1 MVGRSGAVEEL
12 SGSVDCGRPGELCGA
27 VDTGAAESGA
37 IPAGSGKVSPG
48 SSQQEQGWRAAA
60 RRWAGDA
67 RAAAGVIAFSRRIR
81 GDQLR
86 TRDVAV
92 PHAAYDAARFR
103 SGISFPERAGESGGE
118 FRRAILPR
126 AAKNPGTIRGK
137 AHKHAGTDASL

>member
-12 SGSVDCGRPGELCGA
+12 SRSVDCGRSGELCGA
-27 VDTGAAESGA
+27 VDAGAAESGA

-60 RRWAGDA
+60 RCWTGDA
-67 RAAAGVIAFSRRIR
+67 RATAGVVAFSRRIR

-92 PHAAYDAARFR
+92 SHAADEAARLQ
-103 SGISFPERAGESGGE
+103 SGIPFPERAGEAGGE

-126 AAKNPGTIRGK
+126 LAKNQGAVCGK
-137 AHKHAGTDASL
+137 EHKHAGTDA